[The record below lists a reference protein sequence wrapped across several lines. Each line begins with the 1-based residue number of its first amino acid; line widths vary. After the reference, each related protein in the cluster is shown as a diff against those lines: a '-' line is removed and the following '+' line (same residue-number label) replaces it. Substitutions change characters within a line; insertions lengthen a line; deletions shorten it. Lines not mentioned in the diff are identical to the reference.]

1 MKKFCEL
8 VKGDS
13 IGLYAPKCLDNC
25 EETYLDSP
33 DWTLPFLEWE
43 EVEGGYKI
51 HFEEDYDV
59 QFEDATQVLF
69 TKEIF
74 ENDSE
79 IVYRV
84 NVFGTIITFK
94 LTVIDGK

>member
-1 MKKFCEL
+1 MEEILSLFFFA
-8 VKGDS
+8 
-13 IGLYAPKCLDNC
+13 LYAPKCLDNC

-33 DWTLPFLEWE
+33 DWTLPFSEWE
-43 EVEGGYKI
+43 RVEGGYKI

-79 IVYRV
+79 IMYRV
-84 NVFGTIITFK
+84 NVFGTIINFK